1 MYCLRNTVKASG
13 LMRVCIRNSFVDYA
27 CGLDMIKG
35 NAFVSRFSYT
45 VEPILR
51 RCNENRKLMMA

>member
-1 MYCLRNTVKASG
+1 MKASG
-13 LMRVCIRNSFVDYA
+13 LMRVCIRNSFVDYV